1 MRTVLIG
8 AGAIVLLLTFMYF
21 RKKQD
26 KIIQEIDK
34 RPQYNVV
41 PEEATNRL
49 VEKIEKLTQN
59 FETKIEPKLRKFRIL
74 LNSSDRNTSV
84 YPFETEYE
92 LKLTDKIYGLDKL
105 TLTKAVFPTT
115 LQLINDNN
123 NSLTLTAQITFSAA
137 SASET
142 YPISLTNGV
151 YNNTSL
157 SVMLQSSINIITS
170 TDPDYS
176 TGAEFGVSINSNT
189 NIINVT
195 NTVAPV
201 HTVHGAATAMTFI
214 IQGNNYLNEIL
225 GTVTY
230 TQGTLTT
237 AFEGTSP
244 VNVSFPQNLLIY
256 LDNLAHDFNSL
267 RLLNNTENDRR
278 CFAYMTLP
286 SGNGAGGSATPSA
299 AMLNG
304 NAILTSGT
312 GGNSGFGTYTITKDM
327 TNAYYKAYEGKI
339 PLLQNIRVRIR
350 QILPD
355 GSIVT
360 PSFNGSDHTLEFEVK
375 ANVDKISLGY
385 NK

>member
-1 MRTVLIG
+1 MKVVLIG
-8 AGAIVLLLTFMYF
+8 VGAIIALLSFMYF

-26 KIIQEIDK
+26 KIIKEIEK

-49 VEKIEKLTQN
+49 VEKIEKLTKN
-59 FETKIEPKLRKFRIL
+59 FETKIEPKIRKFRIL

-84 YPFETEYE
+84 YPQETEYE
-92 LKLTDKIYGLDKL
+92 LKLIDKIYGLDKL

-123 NSLTLTAQITFSAA
+123 NSFILSAQITFSAA

-142 YPISLTNGV
+142 YPITLTNGI
-151 YNNTSL
+151 YNNSSL
-157 SVMLQSSINIITS
+157 SIMVQNAINIVTS

-176 TGAEFGVSINSNT
+176 TGAEFSVSIDSNT
-189 NIINVT
+189 NILNVT
-195 NTVAPV
+195 NTVVPIHA
-201 HTVHGAATAMTFI
+201 THGTATAMTFS

-225 GTVTY
+225 GINTY

-237 AFEGTSP
+237 PFYGMSP
-244 VNVSFPQNLLIY
+244 VNVAFPQNLLIY

-267 RLLNNTENDRR
+267 RLLNSSEDDRR

-286 SGNGAGGSATPSA
+286 SGNGAGGTATPSA
-299 AMLNG
+299 ATLNG

-312 GGNSGFGTYTITKDM
+312 GGNSGFGTYTVTKDM

-350 QILPD
+350 QLLPD
-355 GSIVT
+355 GTIVT
-360 PSFNGSDHTLEFEVK
+360 PSFNGADHILEFEVK